1 MAYLFL
7 ATVVILCTV
16 QNITQKQYSLKV
28 KHQDSFM
35 FGAFCSLF
43 AMLFFLISSGFS
55 LELSGDYVPYSI
67 GFAVAYA
74 STNIGLFY
82 AVKLGPLSITLLASS
97 YSLIIPTLY
106 GVIFKNEKIGAVGY
120 VGLVLLAVSIFM
132 INMKTKKER
141 EQQEKKKVSL
151 PWLCAVAVMFVGNG
165 MCSTLQAMQQ
175 EACGGA
181 YKNEFMILALGIVF
195 VALFV
200 FSIILSRENVFAKI
214 KEGIPYGIV
223 KGVANGIV
231 NLLVMVLTAMLPTAI
246 LFPTVSGGGLV
257 LGFFIAV
264 FYYKEK
270 LNLPQI
276 IGYAIGTVSVV
287 LLNL

>member
-7 ATVVILCTV
+7 FIVVILCTV
-16 QNITQKQYSLKV
+16 QNVTQKQYSLKV

-43 AMLFFLISSGFS
+43 AMLFFLVSSGFKLDFDS
-55 LELSGDYVPYSI
+55 KFVPYAI

-74 STNIGLFY
+74 STNIGLYY

-97 YSLIIPTLY
+97 YSLIIPTIY
-106 GVIFKNEKIGAVGY
+106 GVAFLNESIGIIGY
-120 VGLVLLAVSIFM
+120 IGLFLLAVSIFM
-132 INMKTKKER
+132 VNMKTKKEK
-141 EQQEKKKVSL
+141 EQLEKKKMSL

-165 MCSTLQAMQQ
+165 MCSTVQKMQQ
-175 EACGGA
+175 SACDGA
-181 YKNEFMILALGIVF
+181 YKNEFMILALAIVF
-195 VALFV
+195 VALFL
-200 FSIILSRENVFAKI
+200 FSIILNRENILAKI
-214 KEGIPYGIV
+214 KEGLPYGII
-223 KGVANGIV
+223 KGVSNGVV

-257 LGFFIAV
+257 LGFFVAIFV
-264 FYYKEK
+264 YREK
-270 LNLPQI
+270 LNLPQT